1 MTDDHDSITS
11 VAPSAGGLL
20 AKVAKNNYHS
30 PAMLRKHD
38 PLNPTQFPRRA
49 SVGLEMESSSSQEDF
64 STDFS
69 TEVADPQY
77 CELQG

>member
-1 MTDDHDSITS
+1 MSDDNSSVSSI
-11 VAPSAGGLL
+11 APSAGGLL
-20 AKVAKNNYHS
+20 AKVAKSNYHS
-30 PAMLRKHD
+30 PGMLRKHD
-38 PLNPTQFPRRA
+38 PFKPTQFSRRG
-49 SVGLEMESSSSQEDF
+49 SVGVEMESSSSKEDF